1 MPAMAWLLS
10 LLVLAGI
17 VVALSLR
24 APADVVFSGALA
36 ALVLARVVPPEDALV
51 GFANPALA
59 TIAALLLVVEA
70 LRQTGAMEFLS
81 FRLLGAPR
89 TTVQAARKVLP
100 LAALLSAWVNNTAI
114 VALFAPLV
122 TGWARRFA
130 YSAAKLLLP
139 LAYVVSLGGLCT
151 LVGTSTNLVVA
162 YLAAPLGV
170 EISFWTPAPLG
181 VPLTLL
187 GLGYLVFLAPRL
199 LPDRGDTALILGK
212 TREYAVE
219 MQVASD
225 SPLVGKSVEEAG
237 LRHLAG
243 VYLAEVQRGGRVLP
257 AVPPTEVLVAGD
269 RLVFVGAVE
278 SIMDLQRVPGLLP
291 ATDQLFKLDTPR
303 HERQVVEVVLS
314 GNFPHLGETV
324 REARFRTAYNAVVLA
339 VSRGGRRLP
348 GKVGDIRLEA
358 GDTLLLE
365 APPGFAERYR
375 SSREFFLVSQLPGSD
390 LPQHDRAWTA
400 LAVVAGMLVL
410 IGAGLCSPLEGG
422 LGAVGLLLL
431 TRCLPW
437 RRLWREVDWP
447 LLLTLG
453 SAMGV
458 GHALEVSG
466 AAGKL
471 AQVIAALAASPGTA
485 MAAVFFATVLLTNL
499 ISNNAAAA
507 LVFPI
512 AAAVAQQTGASLM
525 PFSMAIM
532 VAASCAFLTPWGY
545 QTNLLVQGPGN
556 YRLGDYFRVGLP
568 LLLLVTLVSL
578 LAIPQLWPLRSPQ

>member
-1 MPAMAWLLS
+1 MPAMAWLFS

-17 VVALSLR
+17 LVALALR
-24 APADVVFSGALA
+24 APADVAFTGALA
-36 ALVLARVVPPEDALV
+36 ALMLARVVPPGEALA
-51 GFANPALA
+51 GFANPALV

-70 LRQTGAMEFLS
+70 LRQTGAMELLS
-81 FRLLGAPR
+81 FGLLGAPR
-89 TTVQAARKVLP
+89 TPLQAARKVLP
-100 LAALLSAWVNNTAI
+100 LAAALSAWVNNTAI
-114 VALFAPLV
+114 VAVFVPLV
-122 TGWARRFA
+122 AGWARWFG

-139 LAYVVSLGGLCT
+139 LVFATSLGGLCT

-162 YLAAPLGV
+162 FLAAPLGV
-170 EISFWTPAPLG
+170 EVSFWTPAPLG
-181 VPLTLL
+181 VPVTLL
-187 GLGYLVFLAPRL
+187 GLGFLVFVAPRL
-199 LPDRGDTALILGK
+199 LPERADTARILENS
-212 TREYAVE
+212 REYAVE
-219 MQVASD
+219 MQVASNC
-225 SPLVGKSVEEAG
+225 SLVGKSVEEAG
-237 LRHLAG
+237 LRHLVG

-257 AVPPTEVLVAGD
+257 AVPPTEVLAAGD

-278 SIMDLQRVPGLLP
+278 TIVDLQRIPGLLP

-314 GNFPHLGETV
+314 GSFSHLGETV
-324 REARFRTAYNAVVLA
+324 RGARFRTVYNAVVLA

-375 SSREFFLVSQLPGSD
+375 ASREFFLVSRLPGSV
-390 LPQHDRAWTA
+390 LPQRDRAWTA
-400 LAVVAGMLVL
+400 LAVVAAMLVL

-471 AQVIAALAASPGTA
+471 AQAITALATSPGTA
-485 MAAVFFATVLLTNL
+485 LTAVFFATVLLTQL

-507 LVFPI
+507 LVFPV
-512 AAAVAQQTGASLM
+512 AAAVAQKTGASLM
-525 PFSMAIM
+525 PFAMAVM

-556 YRLGDYFRVGLP
+556 YRLGDYLRVGLP

-578 LAIPQLWPLRSPQ
+578 LAIPQLWPLESPK